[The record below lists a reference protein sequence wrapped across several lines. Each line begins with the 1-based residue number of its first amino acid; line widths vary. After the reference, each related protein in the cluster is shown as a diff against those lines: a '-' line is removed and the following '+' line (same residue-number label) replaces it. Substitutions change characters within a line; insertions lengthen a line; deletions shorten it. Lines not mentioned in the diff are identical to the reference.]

1 MAEGSKIFLYLNQI
15 LKISPTDFIL
25 YASVSTEI
33 LPVIFYLILHP
44 QKKDESLRVIF
55 FLLLVNFSTDV
66 YGIYSLVKVQNN
78 SISFNLNLLIE
89 TICLC
94 IFYTKIIREDL
105 VKKIIYAVLFIFL
118 VFWGFQFGE
127 LGKTEFLWDSVTFEN
142 ILVMVFAIYYYYEQ
156 IFKLNTPFIYRRSR
170 FWVVTAYFITAAGTF
185 FLLLYIRSFNPKV
198 QQLIYV
204 LNYIFV
210 IIRTIL
216 LCIAMFSKDNNILQ
230 KQKYNLN

>member
-1 MAEGSKIFLYLNQI
+1 MAEGSKIFLYLDQI
-15 LKISPTDFIL
+15 LKISPTNLIL
-25 YASVSTEI
+25 YTSVFTEI

-44 QKKDESLRVIF
+44 EKKDKSLRVIF
-55 FLLLVNFSTDV
+55 FLLLVNFGTDL
-66 YGIYSLVKVQNN
+66 YGIYSLLRLQTNY
-78 SISFNLNLLIE
+78 ISFNLNLLIE

-94 IFYTKIIREDL
+94 IFYTRIISRPV
-105 VKKIIYAVLFIFL
+105 VKKTLYSILFFFL
-118 VFWGFQFGE
+118 VFWMWEFNQSGQ
-127 LGKTEFLWDSVTFEN
+127 KTFLYNCVTFEN
-142 ILVMVFAIYYYYEQ
+142 IFVIVFAIYYYYEQ
-156 IFKLNTPFIYRRSR
+156 IFELNTPFIYKVSR

-185 FLLLYIRSFNPKV
+185 FLLLYITSFNPKV

-216 LCIAMFSKDNNILQ
+216 LCIAMFIKNNNNLQ

>member
-1 MAEGSKIFLYLNQI
+1 MAEGSEIFLYLNQI
-15 LKISPTDFIL
+15 LKISLTNFIL
-25 YASVSTEI
+25 YTSVVTEI

-55 FLLLVNFSTDV
+55 FLLFVNLSTDV
-66 YGIYSLVKVQNN
+66 YGLYCVLKVQTNF
-78 SISFNLNLLIE
+78 ISFNLNLLIE

-94 IFYTKIIREDL
+94 IFYTKIIREDH

-118 VFWGFQFGE
+118 IFWGFEFTK
-127 LGKTEFLWDSVTFEN
+127 LGKNNFLYDCVTFEN
-142 ILVMVFAIYYYYEQ
+142 ILVIVFAIYYYYEQ
-156 IFKLNTPFIYRRSR
+156 IFKLNTAFIYKYPI

-185 FLLLYIRSFNPKV
+185 FLLLYITSFNPNL
-198 QQLIYV
+198 QQSIYV

-216 LCIAMFSKDNNILQ
+216 LCIAMFSNNNNILQ